1 MDRPSA
7 TPIRRY
13 ERTRPG
19 ELVHVDVNKLGKISP
34 GGGHRIH
41 GRAGTSSGSRRR
53 QRIGYAY
60 LHTAI
65 DDYSRLAYTEV
76 LADETGQACA
86 GFWRRAEAWFR
97 ARGIVVERVLS
108 DNHFSYRGRLFNA
121 ALAENRII
129 HKYTRPYR
137 PQTNGKVERFH
148 RTLLDEWAY
157 VRSYARE
164 ADRTRALAHW
174 LHAYNHHPR
183 TPPSA
188 VHPPAASPTS
198 PGNTPSCRQAL
209 RDVTNR
215 QSRRP
220 PISATAL

>member
-65 DDYSRLAYTEV
+65 DDYSRLAYTQV
-76 LADETGQACA
+76 LADETCQTCA

-97 ARGIVVERVLS
+97 ARGVIVEPVLS
-108 DNHFSYRGRLFNA
+108 DNHFSL
-121 ALAENRII
+121 
-129 HKYTRPYR
+129 
-137 PQTNGKVERFH
+137 
-148 RTLLDEWAY
+148 
-157 VRSYARE
+157 
-164 ADRTRALAHW
+164 
-174 LHAYNHHPR
+174 HPR
-183 TPPSA
+183 SRPHPSTCPLATPLQPSPRA
-188 VHPPAASPTS
+188 HRYRRSTHQPPH
-198 PGNTPSCRQAL
+198 Q
-209 RDVTNR
+209 
-215 QSRRP
+215 P
-220 PISATAL
+220 P